1 MIRNMRTL
9 HPRGAAVPGI
19 CVDAEGAT
27 IGPDCILVGRTS
39 HGYRAIDREGASEL
53 QKCLFDATP
62 DQDWL
67 FRQCQRIASAL
78 DKGEVALAQ
87 IYGLHIPIDELDD
100 HQLRRVALAKGGFN
114 PDEPRIPRGDP
125 HGGEWTT
132 DGGLTEVPASTNV
145 FADFAGAGG
154 DGSGITW
161 QIRPLPPTSPTTPS
175 ASDSPS
181 PPNGDSNDEGSDGLP
196 ELAGDDAVYSDYD
209 SEADPL
215 IDAAYPGVYHNWVV
229 GQVAEQL
236 RARGAI
242 VITEV
247 DLIAKNGATARAD
260 IVAILLPGT
269 PPVIVEVKTGLDP
282 TYTPGQQVIY
292 PMAQVGDHVYSPN
305 AKIQSLGFSPG
316 QWLPAMVFITVYKK
330 NPQSE
335 FEWMRNP
342 YPLIP

>member
-67 FRQCQRIASAL
+67 FRQCQRIADAL
-78 DKGEVALAQ
+78 GKGEIALAQ
-87 IYGLHIPIDELDD
+87 IYGLHIPVDELDD
-100 HQLRRVALAKGGFN
+100 RQLRRVALAKGGFN

-161 QIRPLPPTSPTTPS
+161 QIRPLPPRPLQPRRQPRTVLVLQTVIPTTK
-175 ASDSPS
+175 A
-181 PPNGDSNDEGSDGLP
+181 
-196 ELAGDDAVYSDYD
+196 AMDYL
-209 SEADPL
+209 SLQVTTPFIQITILKL
-215 IDAAYPGVYHNWVV
+215 I
-229 GQVAEQL
+229 
-236 RARGAI
+236 R
-242 VITEV
+242 
-247 DLIAKNGATARAD
+247 
-260 IVAILLPGT
+260 
-269 PPVIVEVKTGLDP
+269 
-282 TYTPGQQVIY
+282 
-292 PMAQVGDHVYSPN
+292 
-305 AKIQSLGFSPG
+305 
-316 QWLPAMVFITVYKK
+316 
-330 NPQSE
+330 
-335 FEWMRNP
+335 
-342 YPLIP
+342 